1 MASTDVLERI
11 GAMREASRGRARISV
26 TDLAR
31 GNEWRT
37 ELPEVG
43 VMEVT
48 DRGETAAWL
57 LSDEDMRSL
66 MEGYSLLEEELEQAQ
81 IAAIFAAR
89 EEYRDLRSGDD
100 LRDTALAVLDARS
113 DEFMELANGD

>member
-1 MASTDVLERI
+1 MRAASSGQR
-11 GAMREASRGRARISV
+11 RISV

-31 GNEWRT
+31 GKDWRA

-57 LSDEDMRSL
+57 LSDADMKAL
-66 MEGYSLLEEELEQAQ
+66 AEGYALLEEELEQAQ
-81 IAAIFAAR
+81 VSAIFSAR
-89 EEYRDLRSGDD
+89 EGYHDLRSGSD
-100 LRDTALAVLDARS
+100 LKDAARTAFDVRRDELMR
-113 DEFMELANGD
+113 LANGD